1 MDSESLPGSP
11 DRQGAKAAGTSEP
24 WVSYTCPVCGHR
36 DGDGAS
42 LDVGSAQRLSYGH
55 CEVVLELSASR
66 SSQEQA
72 AARVV
77 VDDGG
82 GETH

>member
-24 WVSYTCPVCGHR
+24 WFSYTCPVCGHR
-36 DGDGAS
+36 DGAS
-42 LDVGSAQRLSYGH
+42 LDVGSARRLSCGH
-55 CEVVLELSASR
+55 YEAVLELSAS
-66 SSQEQA
+66 SSGQEQA
-72 AARVV
+72 AVRVV

-82 GETH
+82 GGTH